1 MVWWSGSCGW
11 WLFLPA
17 QPWHICNSLDKCSVK
32 MLSLTFTDSSQT
44 ECFRIQNS
52 MELWSNKAAR
62 APRFKTEPTRDDATA
77 GKCNDAPLSSS
88 KWMIAKA
95 ATTYHIACTRY
106 CITKQC
112 DTMCA
117 ASKNIATNLLCTIL
131 HSFAW
136 LGACSAGKNCGVACT
151 GFCRNK
157 WPLHG
162 KSIAEVVHN
171 RILQKWVLPNQQQNV
186 RSYKDSYKYLT
197 HHQILLAAYQM
208 W

>member
-1 MVWWSGSCGW
+1 MENLLQRLSTTEYYRGRCCPIN
-11 WLFLPA
+11 L
-17 QPWHICNSLDKCSVK
+17 CNRV
-32 MLSLTFTDSSQT
+32 MEWFMTFKDSSQS
-44 ECFRIQNS
+44 EFFRIKNS
-52 MELWSNKAAR
+52 TARRSIKAVR
-62 APRFKTEPTRDDATA
+62 IPRFKTEPTRDAATA

-88 KWMIAKA
+88 KSMIAKA

-106 CITKQC
+106 CITKQR

-157 WPLHG
+157 
-162 KSIAEVVHN
+162 
-171 RILQKWVLPNQQQNV
+171 
-186 RSYKDSYKYLT
+186 
-197 HHQILLAAYQM
+197 
-208 W
+208 